1 MAAGLNVVGLSVAFT
16 AFLVIM
22 MQVDYDQRF
31 DRCHPKAGRIFLAEL
46 CDSVMANGRVIY
58 PGAFP
63 DVLIASSP
71 HIEAGTM
78 ITPYDKRNY
87 LSVGEGS
94 EEEGFREKV
103 TTCHP
108 AIVDVFG
115 LSKETRIA
123 LPIPKR
129 RLSRRAWHGGCSAAN
144 RL

>member
-1 MAAGLNVVGLSVAFT
+1 MKTLLRNFLSVLRRFRMAAGLNVVGLSVAFT

-78 ITPYDKRNY
+78 ITPYDNGTTSRSARGAKR
-87 LSVGEGS
+87 
-94 EEEGFREKV
+94 KV
-103 TTCHP
+103 F
-108 AIVDVFG
+108 A
-115 LSKETRIA
+115 
-123 LPIPKR
+123 R
-129 RLSRRAWHGGCSAAN
+129 R
-144 RL
+144 

>member
-1 MAAGLNVVGLSVAFT
+1 MAVGLNIIGLSVAFT

-22 MQVDYDQRF
+22 MQVSHDHSF

-58 PGAFP
+58 PGAFS

-94 EEEGFREKV
+94 DAEGFREKV
-103 TTCHP
+103 TTLPSCNRGY
-108 AIVDVFG
+108 IRILICRRGQG
-115 LSKETRIA
+115 LPFR
-123 LPIPKR
+123 
-129 RLSRRAWHGGCSAAN
+129 SRKSDYPGEHGTPN
-144 RL
+144 VR